1 MKTAIALVVGVLGP
15 ALLVALVAGAALGL
29 VIGILLLVDSERVL
43 RWNAY
48 MNRWIS
54 TGNAFSVLDRPRDIK
69 RLVYHWHRV
78 VGLLVVAGAL
88 YSVSVLAFG
97 FGTEPL
103 VRSFRDL
110 ASPTTL
116 RLTVDSLKIFLIAG
130 NVAAILAG
138 LILCFRPSL
147 LKEGGLGRPAI
158 WRTPGEPQPGRTALP
173 AGRIRP
179 RACPAGGS
187 ACDTRQPVCPGQ
199 LGRDL
204 AALVTID
211 CK

>member
-69 RLVYHWHRV
+69 RLVYHRHRV

-88 YSVSVLAFG
+88 YSLDVLTFG

-110 ASPTTL
+110 ASPTAL
-116 RLTVDSLKIFLIAG
+116 RLTVDSLKLFLIAG

-138 LILCFRPSL
+138 IILCFRPSL
-147 LKEGGLGRPAI
+147 LKAVEGWADRQYGPPLANPNLDAPRYPPDEFVRAHPRLAGALATLGS
-158 WRTPGEPQPGRTALP
+158 LFVLV
-173 AGRIRP
+173 
-179 RACPAGGS
+179 S
-187 ACDTRQPVCPGQ
+187 
-199 LGRDL
+199 LGATLLRW
-204 AALVTID
+204 
-211 CK
+211 

>member
-69 RLVYHWHRV
+69 RLVYHRHRV

-110 ASPTTL
+110 ASPTAL
-116 RLTVDSLKIFLIAG
+116 RLTVDSLKLFLIAG

-147 LKEGGLGRPAI
+147 LKAVEGWADRQYGPPLANPNLDAPRYPPDEFVRAHARLAGALATLGS
-158 WRTPGEPQPGRTALP
+158 LFVLV
-173 AGRIRP
+173 
-179 RACPAGGS
+179 S
-187 ACDTRQPVCPGQ
+187 
-199 LGRDL
+199 LGATLLRW
-204 AALVTID
+204 
-211 CK
+211 

>member
-110 ASPTTL
+110 ASPTAL
-116 RLTVDSLKIFLIAG
+116 RLTVDSLKLFLIAG

-147 LKEGGLGRPAI
+147 LKQVEGWADRQYGTPLANPNLEAPRYPPDEFVRAHPRLAGALATLGS
-158 WRTPGEPQPGRTALP
+158 LFVLV
-173 AGRIRP
+173 
-179 RACPAGGS
+179 S
-187 ACDTRQPVCPGQ
+187 
-199 LGRDL
+199 LGATLLRW
-204 AALVTID
+204 
-211 CK
+211 

>member
-69 RLVYHWHRV
+69 RLVYHRHRV

-110 ASPTTL
+110 ASPTVL

-147 LKEGGLGRPAI
+147 LKVVEGWADRQYGPPLANPNLDAPRYPPDEFVRAHPRLVGALATLGS
-158 WRTPGEPQPGRTALP
+158 LFVLV
-173 AGRIRP
+173 
-179 RACPAGGS
+179 S
-187 ACDTRQPVCPGQ
+187 
-199 LGRDL
+199 LGATLLRW
-204 AALVTID
+204 
-211 CK
+211 

>member
-48 MNRWIS
+48 MNRWVS

-110 ASPTTL
+110 ASPTAL
-116 RLTVDSLKIFLIAG
+116 RLTVDSLKLFLIAG
-130 NVAAILAG
+130 NAAAILAG
-138 LILCFRPSL
+138 IILCFRPSL
-147 LKEGGLGRPAI
+147 LKAVEGWADRQYGPPLANPNLDAARYPPDEFVRAHARLAGALATLGSLFVLV
-158 WRTPGEPQPGRTALP
+158 T
-173 AGRIRP
+173 
-179 RACPAGGS
+179 
-187 ACDTRQPVCPGQ
+187 
-199 LGRDL
+199 LG
-204 AALVTID
+204 AALLL
-211 CK
+211 

>member
-110 ASPTTL
+110 ASPTAL
-116 RLTVDSLKIFLIAG
+116 RLTVDSLKLFLIAG

-147 LKEGGLGRPAI
+147 LKAVEGWADRQYGPPLANPNLDAPRYPPDEFVRAHARLAGALATLGS
-158 WRTPGEPQPGRTALP
+158 LFVLV
-173 AGRIRP
+173 
-179 RACPAGGS
+179 S
-187 ACDTRQPVCPGQ
+187 
-199 LGRDL
+199 LGATLLRW
-204 AALVTID
+204 
-211 CK
+211 

>member
-48 MNRWIS
+48 MNRWVS

-110 ASPTTL
+110 ASPTAL
-116 RLTVDSLKIFLIAG
+116 RLTVDSLKLFLIAG

-147 LKEGGLGRPAI
+147 LKAVEGWADRQYGPPLANPNLDAPRYPPDEFVRAHARLAGALATLGS
-158 WRTPGEPQPGRTALP
+158 LFVLV
-173 AGRIRP
+173 
-179 RACPAGGS
+179 S
-187 ACDTRQPVCPGQ
+187 
-199 LGRDL
+199 LGATLLRW
-204 AALVTID
+204 
-211 CK
+211 

>member
-15 ALLVALVAGAALGL
+15 TLLVALVAGAALGL

-110 ASPTTL
+110 ASPTAL
-116 RLTVDSLKIFLIAG
+116 RLTVDSLKLFLIAG

-147 LKEGGLGRPAI
+147 LKAVEGWADRQYGPPLANPNLDAPRYPPDEFVRAHARLAGALATLGS
-158 WRTPGEPQPGRTALP
+158 LFVLV
-173 AGRIRP
+173 
-179 RACPAGGS
+179 S
-187 ACDTRQPVCPGQ
+187 
-199 LGRDL
+199 LGATLLRW
-204 AALVTID
+204 
-211 CK
+211 

>member
-110 ASPTTL
+110 ASPTVL

-147 LKEGGLGRPAI
+147 LKAVEGWADRQYGPPLANPNLDAPRYPPDEFVRAHARLAGALATLGS
-158 WRTPGEPQPGRTALP
+158 LFVLV
-173 AGRIRP
+173 
-179 RACPAGGS
+179 S
-187 ACDTRQPVCPGQ
+187 
-199 LGRDL
+199 LGATLLRW
-204 AALVTID
+204 
-211 CK
+211 

>member
-43 RWNAY
+43 RWTAY

-110 ASPTTL
+110 ASPTAL
-116 RLTVDSLKIFLIAG
+116 RLTVDSLKLFLIAG

-147 LKEGGLGRPAI
+147 LKAVEGWADRQYGPPLANPNLDAPRYPPDEFVRAHARLAGALATLGS
-158 WRTPGEPQPGRTALP
+158 LFVLV
-173 AGRIRP
+173 
-179 RACPAGGS
+179 S
-187 ACDTRQPVCPGQ
+187 
-199 LGRDL
+199 LGATLLRW
-204 AALVTID
+204 
-211 CK
+211 